1 VAEALAGRNHSIT
14 LVSSDEHLLIEH
26 SRPAASI
33 ELMHWSRFETDPASV
48 GLFDV
53 FVYNIGNRLPSHF
66 GVLRLIDR
74 YPGICIFH
82 DFFLVDLFLGWY
94 PNAVESP
101 PVHSLVASI
110 YGEMIAKEFWD
121 RIENLE
127 FQSWLGSHAPMTE
140 WLARKALA
148 AVAHAPFYEYRL
160 AESCAGAVRVIPPA
174 YTAPSL
180 VSPRMPAE
188 RGDVHILTVVRGNSN
203 KRVEAVVNA
212 IGASTLLRS
221 RCKYGIVG
229 DIEAPER
236 VKLLSIIDA
245 LSLRDTICL
254 HGAVSDAELHQH
266 YIEADIVACLRWPP
280 LEGAPASCIQAMSYG
295 KAVIIEDSCF
305 YSSIPPDR
313 VLKAKP
319 SYESE
324 DLKRHLEM
332 LVVDAS
338 KRDSLGKRAYEWAQL
353 EFAPDSYAARLEPL
367 LQAAVAERPIVD
379 GIAQIGLK
387 LRAVRAQSDDPIVK
401 RIGSEFHFLFCGNES
416 TVNPPKFIFNML
428 QDPVFKET

>member
-1 VAEALAGRNHSIT
+1 MGIIGSDVVAHDRETALMKIAWFTPCQQESSVGRFSSSVAEALAGRNHSIT
-14 LVSSDEHLLIEH
+14 LVSSDEHALIEH
-26 SRPAASI
+26 LCPPASI
-33 ELMHWSRFETDPASV
+33 ELMHWSRFETDPASA

-53 FVYNIGNRLPSHF
+53 FVYNIANRLPSHF

-188 RGDVHILTVVRGNSN
+188 RGDVHILTS
-203 KRVEAVVNA
+203 
-212 IGASTLLRS
+212 
-221 RCKYGIVG
+221 
-229 DIEAPER
+229 
-236 VKLLSIIDA
+236 
-245 LSLRDTICL
+245 
-254 HGAVSDAELHQH
+254 
-266 YIEADIVACLRWPP
+266 
-280 LEGAPASCIQAMSYG
+280 EGTYLFA
-295 KAVIIEDSCF
+295 
-305 YSSIPPDR
+305 DR
-313 VLKAKP
+313 VA
-319 SYESE
+319 
-324 DLKRHLEM
+324 
-332 LVVDAS
+332 
-338 KRDSLGKRAYEWAQL
+338 
-353 EFAPDSYAARLEPL
+353 
-367 LQAAVAERPIVD
+367 
-379 GIAQIGLK
+379 
-387 LRAVRAQSDDPIVK
+387 
-401 RIGSEFHFLFCGNES
+401 
-416 TVNPPKFIFNML
+416 
-428 QDPVFKET
+428 